1 MLTMQIEEDDDIAEA
16 LEMSVEAL
24 KELDVPDTN
33 VGDMISR
40 RAAIDALFELYEYQR
55 YIDPTEA
62 ADRVRQGVY
71 LTEKKIEQLPS
82 VQPERE
88 KGRWIDM
95 GDHVMCSCC
104 GATHYGVDKN
114 YCSNC
119 GADMRG
125 EEND

>member
-1 MLTMQIEEDDDIAEA
+1 MDNL
-16 LEMSVEAL
+16 
-24 KELDVPDTN
+24 
-33 VGDMISR
+33 ISKQG
-40 RAAIDALFELYEYQR
+40 AIDALFELYEYQR

-71 LTEKKIEQLPS
+71 LAEKKIEQLPS

-114 YCSNC
+114 YCANC
-119 GADMRG
+119 GADMRA
-125 EEND
+125 EV